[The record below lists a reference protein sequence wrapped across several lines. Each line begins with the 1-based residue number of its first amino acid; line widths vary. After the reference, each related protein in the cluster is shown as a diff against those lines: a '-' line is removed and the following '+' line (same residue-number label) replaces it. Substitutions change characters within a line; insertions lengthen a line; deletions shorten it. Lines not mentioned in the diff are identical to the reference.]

1 MSTVQESR
9 FWWWQVPGI
18 NRQDQEGK
26 VEEEEQVQQVL
37 HRPEVKQ
44 GAVLRC
50 LKKKVCSDPDHFA
63 GYERFSSD
71 PEPDS
76 IFCWVWYDSFIIL
89 YEDFLCESKLDT

>member
-1 MSTVQESR
+1 MLE
-9 FWWWQVPGI
+9 
-18 NRQDQEGK
+18 K
-26 VEEEEQVQQVL
+26 
-37 HRPEVKQ
+37 
-44 GAVLRC
+44 
-50 LKKKVCSDPDHFA
+50 KKKVCSDPDHFA